1 MEWLDI
7 GKLADAV
14 LLEPGKERACCP
26 VVLSF
31 SIDAA
36 KKSRK
41 RRDVRS
47 PALAI
52 IDGTASE
59 LRSVDVV
66 TGTTVSTTAGTLR
79 CSALISTSY
88 RSIPTHAPD
97 PPPPRSPLVPP

>member
-79 CSALISTSY
+79 RSALTATPYERIST
-88 RSIPTHAPD
+88 PACG
-97 PPPPRSPLVPP
+97 PPRTPTPV